1 MFELLPPVGA
11 AGSDPDKARL
21 FDDAGVG
28 VAGAVAGTGKEG
40 SCSGV
45 VACPETSGSGALL

>member
-1 MFELLPPVGA
+1 MCELLPPVGA